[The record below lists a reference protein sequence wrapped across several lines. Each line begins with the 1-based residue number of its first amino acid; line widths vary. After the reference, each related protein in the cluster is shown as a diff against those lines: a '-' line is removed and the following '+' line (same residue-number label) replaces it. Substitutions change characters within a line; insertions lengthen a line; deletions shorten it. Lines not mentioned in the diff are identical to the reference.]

1 MLKCSLDK
9 IYSVFEEITKT
20 SKLYVPAI
28 DNDGSSVYKQWENGI
43 ATHHTTFKR
52 LHWADNKKIIIIP
65 MQLSV
70 MDIRNSM

>member
-28 DNDGSSVYKQWENGI
+28 DNDGSSVYKQWEKVSSG
-43 ATHHTTFKR
+43 AMH
-52 LHWADNKKIIIIP
+52 
-65 MQLSV
+65 
-70 MDIRNSM
+70 